1 MVSKIQIYVLYY
13 FLSSGVAE
21 CKYKITCRLAKLP
34 MIYFVEN
41 VVDGLPP
48 GSWLGK
54 ERPMPWT
61 VIENN
66 IKYFP
71 KHTLYLYSSKN
82 PYFYEYHFVINVGRK
97 KNNDRNNNNKKDANG
112 LGDIISIH
120 RTFSEEN
127 TFLYLSHSAYKIL
140 LQCHTKI
147 SWSCQALLPY
157 ERKGEIEDCDNGH
170 FSNCDISAIPNW
182 TDEMW
187 GRLITFSLCV
197 WL

>member
-1 MVSKIQIYVLYY
+1 MIS
-13 FLSSGVAE
+13 
-21 CKYKITCRLAKLP
+21 
-34 MIYFVEN
+34 MIYEGGEEGT
-41 VVDGLPP
+41 VDGLPP

-147 SWSCQALLPY
+147 S
-157 ERKGEIEDCDNGH
+157 
-170 FSNCDISAIPNW
+170 
-182 TDEMW
+182 
-187 GRLITFSLCV
+187 
-197 WL
+197 

>member
-1 MVSKIQIYVLYY
+1 MGTFGKSDRFRTTKNGT
-13 FLSSGVAE
+13 SSGQIEILRPLRFNQV
-21 CKYKITCRLAKLP
+21 
-34 MIYFVEN
+34 FVLR
-41 VVDGLPP
+41 D
-48 GSWLGK
+48 
-54 ERPMPWT
+54 
-61 VIENN
+61 
-66 IKYFP
+66 
-71 KHTLYLYSSKN
+71 TLYLYSSKN